1 MAVYRDRDDK
11 HMPLTIDMIRAEAR
25 ASAARIRQL
34 YRRDAEERDE
44 QRTGAPTRTRRE
56 QGGDHE
62 VMCGILF
69 TGRRVRICCWDA
81 IMSRLWRRERRG

>member
-1 MAVYRDRDDK
+1 
-11 HMPLTIDMIRAEAR
+11 
-25 ASAARIRQL
+25 
-34 YRRDAEERDE
+34 
-44 QRTGAPTRTRRE
+44 
-56 QGGDHE
+56 